1 MEIVLAKGHRNITAR
16 HKNAIEVT
24 KAASLGIRG
33 DCIIGIAADRGLRQ
47 LSEEFKKGARVP
59 GSKIKVVLRAGDIEE
74 VVLGEGHP
82 DLSLED
88 GEDIVIRRSDFV
100 CPRTL
105 MIRADKGSRDLD
117 RRLVEGLKDG
127 RAALTMEISLA
138 NGIEKASTPTSP
150 ERFYLTM
157 DHKG

>member
-1 MEIVLAKGHRNITAR
+1 MEIVLAKGHSNITAR

-33 DCIIGIAADRGLRQ
+33 DCIIGVAADRGLSQ
-47 LSEEFKKGARVP
+47 FSEEFKRGARAL
-59 GSKIKVVLRAGDIEE
+59 GSKIRVVLRAGDIEE

-88 GEDIVIRRSDFV
+88 GEDIVIRRSDFL
-100 CPRTL
+100 CTRTL
-105 MIRADKGSRDLD
+105 MIKADKGSRDLD
-117 RRLVEGLKDG
+117 RRLIDALKDG
-127 RAALTMEISLA
+127 RASLTMEISLA
-138 NGIEKASTPTSP
+138 NGMKGASLTSP